1 MADIDAI
8 RKEFNRIKSLGPIE
22 SIAENKYSTR
32 SDGAAGE
39 TFQFHLGRV
48 ARDNKKEAD
57 WEGWEVKS
65 KRNTST
71 SATTLYSQKP
81 TYPPRGDRYMLE
93 KWGIPDE
100 MFQQKL
106 KLNTSLYATRFSKV
120 HLRTK
125 SVPTYLMK
133 IENNKV
139 ENKIS
144 LIVCDED
151 KNIIDDSVYW
161 SYEDIAV
168 GFTKLHN
175 TFLVEPVV
183 KIIDGKE
190 YFHYKSATVLLESS
204 LESFLD
210 CIDDGVIRYDHR
222 WSVDHRGPHAGKE
235 HNHGGGFRLINKG
248 DWMKLASSK
257 INLD

>member
-1 MADIDAI
+1 MSCPICWEDINNNSFTTICDH
-8 RKEFNRIKSLGPIE
+8 
-22 SIAENKYSTR
+22 
-32 SDGAAGE
+32 
-39 TFQFHLGRV
+39 QFHKNCLERWLF
-48 ARDNKKEAD
+48 NHQTCPM
-57 WEGWEVKS
+57 WEI
-65 KRNTST
+65 
-71 SATTLYSQKP
+71 LYIKP
-81 TYPPRGDRYMLE
+81 
-93 KWGIPDE
+93 
-100 MFQQKL
+100 
-106 KLNTSLYATRFSKV
+106 V
-120 HLRTK
+120 
-125 SVPTYLMK
+125 
-133 IENNKV
+133 
-139 ENKIS
+139 
-144 LIVCDED
+144 D

-183 KIIDGKE
+183 KIIDAKE

-257 INLD
+257 ITLD